1 MVPVK
6 ESSFLRRSYTSKATV
21 LFFHTDQKL
30 LNFKIISLLN
40 KFVLSLVFKEQ
51 LVTLV
56 ENLQNLFQIFH

>member
-1 MVPVK
+1 MVPAK
-6 ESSFLRRSYTSKATV
+6 ESSFTSKATV